1 MRKHVNAVEPELE
14 RYAGLVQQL
23 KGKNREWKNLLAQE
37 KTPFFHISKLHNLTY
52 CMTERTKKLKK
63 QKTEKEM
70 LLCYL
75 NCANDSG
82 EKELIT
88 TERTLQK
95 QSEQKATY
103 SDELNEAMEGYVEPK
118 EQTVSLNVSELMD
131 ARLAVHEEK
140 ECSAATRVKAPYGE
154 Q

>member
-1 MRKHVNAVEPELE
+1 MQSNLSLNAMQDWYSSSRARTENGKICLRRKKRL
-14 RYAGLVQQL
+14 
-23 KGKNREWKNLLAQE
+23 
-37 KTPFFHISKLHNLTY
+37 FFHISKLHNLTY

-95 QSEQKATY
+95 
-103 SDELNEAMEGYVEPK
+103 
-118 EQTVSLNVSELMD
+118 
-131 ARLAVHEEK
+131 
-140 ECSAATRVKAPYGE
+140 
-154 Q
+154 